1 MAFSSPSSGKPTTRK
16 GPRKRVRLLY
26 EHRIS
31 LYALFVALPGILVCG
46 ILIWREPWTTESK
59 IALSVAVLIAWWIL
73 AMALHE
79 QTVRPLQTLANVV
92 ASLREEDYSFRA
104 RGATTEDALG
114 ELSLEVNALA
124 DLLADQRI
132 GAIEATALLRRVVE
146 EIDAPLFAFDPD
158 RVLRLVN
165 PAGERLVQQ
174 AAIRILGRTA
184 DEIGLADCLNVTDE
198 ALVTLPAS
206 SSSGRW
212 LVRQSKFREK
222 GVPHTLVV
230 LLDVS
235 RALREEE
242 RSAWKKLIRVL
253 GHELN
258 NSLTPIKSIA
268 GSLSARLREAGMN
281 ADQRLD
287 FERGLEII
295 EARSAS
301 LNRFLQAYRALA
313 QMPPPAIRRVALSPI
328 VERVVFLETRL
339 PITMLRGPDVTL
351 MVDPDQIEQMLIN
364 LVRNAVEAT
373 LETGRARDS
382 ANASANVGVSAN
394 AAANHGANTHPD
406 NSTFS
411 MDASQPQVML
421 SWKLEEPNVVLN
433 IDDNGPGLLNPSNAF
448 VPFYTTKPAG
458 SGIGLALSRQIV
470 EAHGGSI
477 ELANRNGSGG
487 CRVRVLLPHSSR

>member
-1 MAFSSPSSGKPTTRK
+1 MASSLPSSGRAQSGK

-26 EHRIS
+26 ENRIS
-31 LYALFVALPGILVCG
+31 LYALLVALPSLIVCG
-46 ILIWREPWTTESK
+46 VLIWQQSWTRESK
-59 IALSVAVLIAWWIL
+59 LALLFALLFAWWL
-73 AMALHE
+73 LSMALHE

-124 DLLADQRI
+124 DLLADQRMR
-132 GAIEATALLRRVVE
+132 AIEAGALLRRVVE
-146 EIDAPLFAFDPD
+146 EIDAPLFAFDPY
-158 RVLRLVN
+158 RILRLVN
-165 PAGERLVQQ
+165 PAGERLLQQ
-174 AAIRILGRTA
+174 AAVRALGRTA
-184 DEIGLADCLNVTDE
+184 EEIGLADCLNVENE
-198 ALVTLPAS
+198 ALVQLSANTSAT
-206 SSSGRW
+206 RW

-268 GSLSARLREAGMN
+268 GSLSTRLASSDLRPE
-281 ADQRLD
+281 QRQD

-313 QMPPPAIRRVALSPI
+313 QMPPPAIRRVALRPI

-339 PITMLRGPDVTL
+339 PVTMTAGPDVTL

-364 LVRNAVEAT
+364 LVRNAVEAAI
-373 LETGRARDS
+373 ESDAREDRI
-382 ANASANVGVSAN
+382 AC
-394 AAANHGANTHPD
+394 
-406 NSTFS
+406 
-411 MDASQPQVML
+411 DASLEPNPQVTL
-421 SWKLEEPNVVLN
+421 SWRLEESSVVLD
-433 IDDNGPGLLNPSNAF
+433 IADNGPGLLNPSNAF

-458 SGIGLALSRQIV
+458 SGIGLALSRQIA

-477 ELANRNGSGG
+477 ELGNRNGRG
-487 CRVRVLLPHSSR
+487 CQVRVMLPYTRGRDTTAQASSSD